1 MFIPRLNKLLFATA
15 ASIISFIF
23 SCDSHD
29 TFTIKGEIEGGAG
42 KMLYLSNVGLQNTKR
57 VDSIKISRDG
67 QFEFKQPRP
76 ECYDFYRLQ
85 LDGKGRQITIAIDST
100 ETVTVRSN
108 ATHFADSCSIE
119 GSPESLKIMEIIAL
133 ENALQE
139 QVTNIINKKSPAI
152 GETRAV
158 IYNLLDE
165 FKRNICSQYII
176 PSIDKAS
183 AYYALFLR
191 VNGEPIFDPIHNRF
205 DSKCFS
211 AVATSLNNRYPH
223 ATRAMQIYNTA
234 IKGIKANRQSTRRD
248 SLFIPESK
256 IKTISLFDIKLP
268 DIDGEEVSLT
278 SLKGKVV
285 LLDFTIYSD
294 AQIGVRN
301 IELRELY
308 NRYKNRGFEIY
319 QISYDSDK
327 HFWQTAAD
335 NLPWVCVRD
344 EEGAA
349 SQYTTLYRVD
359 KIPTF
364 FLINRNNEL
373 VWRDEQL
380 TDLSKTIEALLEE
393 KY

>member
-1 MFIPRLNKLLFATA
+1 MNILHNKATRAALAAAAAILVCACQQAPR
-15 ASIISFIF
+15 
-23 SCDSHD
+23 
-29 TFTIKGEIEGGAG
+29 FTIEGKVENAAG
-42 KMLYLSNVGLQNTKR
+42 RTLYLLNIGTNSTAR
-57 VDSIKISRDG
+57 IDSAKLG
-67 QFEFKQPRP
+67 ENGEFSFSHKSPD
-76 ECYDFYRLQ
+76 CYDFYALQ
-85 LDGKGRQITIAIDST
+85 LHNAPRRITIAIDST
-100 ETVTVRSN
+100 ETVNVTTT
-108 ATHFADSCSIE
+108 AAHFADSCSIE

-268 DIDGEEVSLT
+268 NIDGEEVSLT

-308 NRYKNRGFEIY
+308 NKYKNQGFEIY

-380 TDLSKTIEALLEE
+380 TDLNKTIETLLEE

>member
-29 TFTIKGEIEGGAG
+29 TFTIKGEIEGGGG

-57 VDSIKISRDG
+57 VDSVKIGRDG

-268 DIDGEEVSLT
+268 NIDGEEVSLT

-308 NRYKNRGFEIY
+308 NKYKNQGFEIY

-359 KIPTF
+359 KRPTF

-380 TDLSKTIEALLEE
+380 TDLNKTIETLLEE

>member
-1 MFIPRLNKLLFATA
+1 MFINKFNRYIFVAAT
-15 ASIISFIF
+15 SIISFIF

-29 TFTIKGEIEGGAG
+29 TFTIKGEIEGAAG
-42 KMLYLSNVGLQNTKR
+42 KMLYLSNVGLQSIQKL
-57 VDSIKISRDG
+57 DSVKIGASG
-67 QFEFKQPRP
+67 KFEFKQPRP

-100 ETVTVRSN
+100 ETVTVKSS
-108 ATHFADSCSIE
+108 ADHFADSCSIE
-119 GSPESLKIMEIIAL
+119 GSPESLKIMEIAAL

-139 QVTNIINKKSPAI
+139 QVTNIINKKSPAV
-152 GETRAV
+152 GETRAT

-176 PSIDKAS
+176 PAPDKAS
-183 AYYALFLR
+183 AYYSLFLR
-191 VNGEPIFDPIHNRF
+191 VNGEPIFDPLHNRF

-211 AVATSLNNRYPH
+211 AVATSLNNSPPH

-234 IKGIKANRQSTRRD
+234 IKGMKATRPNAQRD
-248 SLFIPESK
+248 SLFIPEEK
-256 IKTISLFDIKLP
+256 IRTISLFDIKLP
-268 DIDGEEVSLT
+268 NIDGKEISLT

-308 NRYKNRGFEIY
+308 NKYKSRGFEIY

-349 SQYTTLYRVD
+349 SQYPTLYRVD

-380 TDLSKTIEALLEE
+380 TDLNKTIETLLEE

>member
-1 MFIPRLNKLLFATA
+1 MFIPRLNKLLFVTA

-29 TFTIKGEIEGGAG
+29 TFTIKGEIEGGGG

-57 VDSIKISRDG
+57 VDSVKIGRDG

-268 DIDGEEVSLT
+268 NIDGEEVSLT

-308 NRYKNRGFEIY
+308 NKYKNQGFEIY

-380 TDLSKTIEALLEE
+380 TDLNKTIEALLEE

>member
-308 NRYKNRGFEIY
+308 NKYKNRGFEIY

>member
-57 VDSIKISRDG
+57 VDSLKISRDG

-308 NRYKNRGFEIY
+308 NKYKNRGFEIY

-344 EEGAA
+344 EEGVA

>member
-191 VNGEPIFDPIHNRF
+191 VNGEPIFDPIQNRF